1 MTWSASVLVAAWL
14 ACGAVPLAGCSNLR
28 MAEGDPAQAPDNAD
42 PSGATICV
50 SGRITDEGVE
60 CPTLRSQDGTLY
72 SLAGDLGEFDVGD
85 EVCVCGP
92 TGGFSIC
99 MQGTTIAVHRM
110 TEPKAG
116 CPD

>member
-1 MTWSASVLVAAWL
+1 LVAAWVV
-14 ACGAVPLAGCSNLR
+14 CGAVLPAGCSSPQT
-28 MAEGDPAQAPDNAD
+28 AESGPAQGPDGGD
-42 PSGATICV
+42 PSGGAICV

-60 CPTLRSQDGTLY
+60 CPTLRSQDGSLY
-72 SLAGDLGEFDVGD
+72 SLAGDLGEFEVGD

-92 TGGFSIC
+92 SGGFSIC

>member
-1 MTWSASVLVAAWL
+1 MVVAWL
-14 ACGAVPLAGCSNLR
+14 ACGAILPAGCSSPR
-28 MAEGDPAQAPDNAD
+28 ATEGDLPRAPDNAD
-42 PSGATICV
+42 PSGTAICV
-50 SGRITDEGVE
+50 LGRITDEGVE

-99 MQGTTIAVHRM
+99 MQGTTVTVHRIVGSN
-110 TEPKAG
+110 AG
-116 CPD
+116 CSE